1 MGAFDV
7 VVLGGGTAGVHV
19 ATEVAGGGKAVA
31 LVEAGLIGGE
41 SAYLACLPSNSLLLS
56 AARALTWEDAVARRD
71 EVTGGLDDS
80 APAARLNRAGVTVI
94 RGTGRIT
101 SPGTVEVTLAPGAS
115 PAPAGTTVSLTYSD
129 LVIATGCEPVA
140 PPIEGLSDIPAWTT
154 AESLCSPDLPRRL
167 IVLGGGPAGCELTQ
181 IYASFGSQVT
191 LVEAEPAL
199 LPGEPAFAGEILA
212 AALRRAGAEIYLGS
226 RATKAERTP
235 DGLTL
240 ALADGTRIDADRLL
254 LATGR
259 RPRLGGLGLDAL
271 GLAVT
276 PGMAL
281 PTTTR
286 CEVAD
291 VNGDKG
297 RVWAAGDVTGTTHT
311 HASHYQAGVVAANIL
326 GQRREADYSAIPRCV
341 FTTPSVFAVGVVP
354 GSPAARDEA
363 AGNGHVPSGDGHGPA
378 GDGHGP
384 AGDGHASAGDG
395 HGPEAG
401 NGATV
406 SNGTDLQTPQ
416 VQPAAAGGESFGSRR
431 MLRIARIPAEAG
443 TWPARP
449 EGARGTEVTDTGLTD
464 TGLAD
469 TELADTGPADTG
481 PADTGLVTVRA
492 SLGDTTRAR
501 LGQDDLGCLE
511 LYADA
516 RSGVLAGAVAVGPD
530 AASWM
535 GEITLAIRAKI
546 SVEVLADVVH
556 AFPTYG
562 EALETALRELAGT
575 GGSTIIA
582 DQQEKGTGPLSEL
595 DMETPEGDAI
605 EQHQEVFAD
614 ETVTAAR
621 REVPFDVNEADA
633 AEQERAVGFDDDDY
647 R

>member
-19 ATEVAGGGKAVA
+19 ATEVASGGKAVA

-41 SAYLACLPSNSLLLS
+41 SPYLACLPSNSLLLS
-56 AARALTWEDAVARRD
+56 AARGKTWEDAVARRD

-80 APAARLNRAGVTVI
+80 APARRLTRAGVTVI
-94 RGTGRIT
+94 RGTGRIIG
-101 SPGTVEVTLAPGAS
+101 PGKVEVTLVPGADR
-115 PAPAGTTVSLTYSD
+115 GTVSLTYSD

-154 AESLCSPDLPRRL
+154 AQSLCSPDLPRRL

-191 LVEAEPAL
+191 LVEAEPSL

-226 RATKAERTP
+226 PATKAERTS

-240 ALADGTRIDADRLL
+240 ALEDGTRIDADRLL

-271 GLAVT
+271 GLEVT

-286 CEVAD
+286 CEVTG
-291 VNGDKG
+291 VIGFS

-311 HASHYQAGVVAANIL
+311 HASRYQASVVAANIG

-354 GSPAARDEA
+354 DAALATRDEVAEDGTGTGQGA
-363 AGNGHVPSGDGHGPA
+363 AGA
-378 GDGHGP
+378 
-384 AGDGHASAGDG
+384 A
-395 HGPEAG
+395 
-401 NGATV
+401 ATV
-406 SNGTDLQTPQ
+406 
-416 VQPAAAGGESFGSRR
+416 AAGTGG
-431 MLRIARIPAEAG
+431 AG
-443 TWPARP
+443 
-449 EGARGTEVTDTGLTD
+449 LI
-464 TGLAD
+464 
-469 TELADTGPADTG
+469 
-481 PADTGLVTVRA
+481 TVRA
-492 SLGDTTRAR
+492 HLGDTTRAH

-516 RSGVLAGAVAVGPD
+516 ESGVLAGAVAVGAD
-530 AASWM
+530 AANWM
-535 GEITLAIRAKI
+535 GEVTLAIRAKI
-546 SVEVLADVVH
+546 SLAVLADVVH

-575 GGSTIIA
+575 GGSTVIA
-582 DQQEKGTGPLSEL
+582 DQRKKGIGPLSEL

-605 EQHQEVFAD
+605 EQHQEVIEDDTA
-614 ETVTAAR
+614 TAAR
-621 REVPFDVNEADA
+621 REVPFDVDEADA
-633 AEQERAVGFDDDDY
+633 AEQERAVGFDDDEY

>member
-56 AARALTWEDAVARRD
+56 AARGKTWEDAVARRD

-80 APAARLNRAGVTVI
+80 APARRLTRAGVTVI
-94 RGTGRIT
+94 RGTGRIIG
-101 SPGTVEVTLAPGAS
+101 PGKVEVTLVPGADR
-115 PAPAGTTVSLTYSD
+115 GTVSLTYSD

-154 AESLCSPDLPRRL
+154 AQSLCSPDLPRRL

-191 LVEAEPAL
+191 LVEAEPSL

-226 RATKAERTP
+226 PATKAERTS

-240 ALADGTRIDADRLL
+240 ALEDGTRIDADRLL
-254 LATGR
+254 LASGR

-271 GLAVT
+271 GLEVT

-286 CEVAD
+286 CEVTG
-291 VNGDKG
+291 VLGSS

-311 HASHYQAGVVAANIL
+311 HASRYQASVVAANIC
-326 GQRREADYSAIPRCV
+326 GQRREADYTAIPRCV

-354 GSPAARDEA
+354 DAALVTRNEVAEDGTGTGQGA
-363 AGNGHVPSGDGHGPA
+363 AGA
-378 GDGHGP
+378 
-384 AGDGHASAGDG
+384 
-395 HGPEAG
+395 
-401 NGATV
+401 ATTV
-406 SNGTDLQTPQ
+406 T
-416 VQPAAAGGESFGSRR
+416 
-431 MLRIARIPAEAG
+431 AG
-443 TWPARP
+443 TG
-449 EGARGTEVTDTGLTD
+449 GADLI
-464 TGLAD
+464 
-469 TELADTGPADTG
+469 
-481 PADTGLVTVRA
+481 TVRA
-492 SLGDTTRAR
+492 HLGDTTRAH

-516 RSGVLAGAVAVGPD
+516 ESGVLAGAVAVGAD
-530 AASWM
+530 AVSWM
-535 GEITLAIRAKI
+535 GEVTLAIRAKI
-546 SVEVLADVVH
+546 SLAVLADVVH

-575 GGSTIIA
+575 GGSTEIA
-582 DQQEKGTGPLSEL
+582 DQRKKGIGPLSEL

-605 EQHQEVFAD
+605 EQHQEVIED
-614 ETVTAAR
+614 DTVTAAR
-621 REVPFDVNEADA
+621 REVPFDVDEADA
-633 AEQERAVGFDDDDY
+633 AEQERAVGFDDDEY

>member
-101 SPGTVEVTLAPGAS
+101 SPGTVEVTLAPGAN
-115 PAPAGTTVSLTYSD
+115 PAPAGTTASLTYSD

-311 HASHYQAGVVAANIL
+311 HASHYQASVVAANIL

-354 GSPAARDEA
+354 GTPAARDEA
-363 AGNGHVPSGDGHGPA
+363 AEEAA
-378 GDGHGP
+378 GDGRGP
-384 AGDGHASAGDG
+384 AGDGHAPA
-395 HGPEAG
+395 AG
-401 NGATV
+401 NGAKA

-416 VQPAAAGGESFGSRR
+416 VQPAAAGGEVFGSRR

-449 EGARGTEVTDTGLTD
+449 EGARGTEVTDTGLADTGLTD
-464 TGLAD
+464 TGLN
-469 TELADTGPADTG
+469 DTGL
-481 PADTGLVTVRA
+481 ADTGLVTVRA
-492 SLGDTTRAR
+492 SLSDTTRTH

>member
-19 ATEVAGGGKAVA
+19 ATEVAGGGKSVA

-41 SAYLACLPSNSLLLS
+41 SPYLACLPSNSMLLS
-56 AARALTWEDAVARRD
+56 SACGKSWEDAVARRT

-80 APAARLNRAGVTVI
+80 ATARRLGRAGVTVI

-101 SPGTVEVTLAPGAS
+101 APGTVEVTLAPGEES
-115 PAPAGTTVSLTYSD
+115 APAGTVVPLAYAD

-191 LVEAEPAL
+191 LVEADPGL

-254 LATGR
+254 LASGR
-259 RPRLGGLGLDAL
+259 RPRLGGLGLDVL
-271 GLAVT
+271 GLDVR

-286 CEVAD
+286 CEVA
-291 VNGDKG
+291 GAGG

-311 HASHYQAGVVAANIL
+311 HASQYQASVVAANIG
-326 GQRREADYSAIPRCV
+326 GQDREADYSAIPRCV
-341 FTTPSVFAVGVVP
+341 FTTPSVFSVGIVP
-354 GSPAARDEA
+354 GAAEA
-363 AGNGHVPSGDGHGPA
+363 HADTDPETTMNGSGPEV
-378 GDGHGP
+378 
-384 AGDGHASAGDG
+384 
-395 HGPEAG
+395 PEAG
-401 NGATV
+401 EPG
-406 SNGTDLQTPQ
+406 
-416 VQPAAAGGESFGSRR
+416 RR
-431 MLRIARIPAEAG
+431 MLRIAKMPAGDRAG
-443 TWPARP
+443 APASAP
-449 EGARGTEVTDTGLTD
+449 A
-464 TGLAD
+464 AP
-469 TELADTGPADTG
+469 GPRLG
-481 PADTGLVTVRA
+481 PRLITARA
-492 SLGDTTRAR
+492 SLGDTARAH
-501 LGQDDLGCLE
+501 LGQDDLGYLE

-516 RSGVLAGAVAVGPD
+516 GSGVLAGAVAVGPD

-535 GEITLAIRAKI
+535 GEVTLAIRAKI
-546 SVEVLADVVH
+546 PIAILADVVH

-562 EALETALRELAGT
+562 EALGTALRELARAGERAVM
-575 GGSTIIA
+575 A
-582 DQQEKGTGPLSEL
+582 DHQEKRTGPVSEL
-595 DMETPEGDAI
+595 DSETPENDAI
-605 EQHQEVFAD
+605 EQHQEVVPD
-614 ETVTAAR
+614 EAAAAVR

-633 AEQERAVGFDDDDY
+633 AEQDRAVGYDDDDY

>member
-7 VVLGGGTAGVHV
+7 VVLGGGAAGVHV
-19 ATEVAGGGKAVA
+19 AIEVAGGGRSVA

-41 SAYLACLPSNSLLLS
+41 SRYLACLPSNSLLLS
-56 AARALTWEDAVARRD
+56 AARGETWEDAVARRD
-71 EVTGGLDDS
+71 ETTGGLDDS
-80 APAARLNRAGVTVI
+80 AAERQLTRAGVTVI
-94 RGTGRIT
+94 RGTGRVT
-101 SPGTVEVTLAPGAS
+101 SPGAVEVTLGPEHEHGPAS
-115 PAPAGTTVSLTYSD
+115 VPLAYSD

-181 IYASFGSQVT
+181 VYASFGSQVT
-191 LVEAEPAL
+191 LVEAEPGL

-212 AALRRAGAEIYLGS
+212 ASLRRAGAEIYLGS
-226 RATKAERTP
+226 RATKAERTT

-240 ALADGTRIDADRLL
+240 ALEDGTRIDADRLL

-271 GLAVT
+271 GLTVT

-286 CEVAD
+286 CEVTGAA
-291 VNGDKG
+291 G

-326 GQRREADYSAIPRCV
+326 GQHREADYSAIPRCV
-341 FTTPSVFAVGVVP
+341 FTTPSVYAVGLVP
-354 GSPAARDEA
+354 TAEEDDHEDE
-363 AGNGHVPSGDGHGPA
+363 D
-378 GDGHGP
+378 
-384 AGDGHASAGDG
+384 
-395 HGPEAG
+395 E
-401 NGATV
+401 
-406 SNGTDLQTPQ
+406 GT
-416 VQPAAAGGESFGSRR
+416 RR
-431 MLRIARIPAEAG
+431 MLRIARQPAETGAQAAADV
-443 TWPARP
+443 ARD
-449 EGARGTEVTDTGLTD
+449 GTELR
-464 TGLAD
+464 
-469 TELADTGPADTG
+469 
-481 PADTGLVTVRA
+481 TVRA
-492 SLGDTTRAR
+492 SLGDTTRAH
-501 LGQDDLGCLE
+501 LGQDDLGCVE

-516 RSGVLAGAVAVGPD
+516 ESGVLAGAVAVGPD

-535 GEITLAIRAKI
+535 GEVTLAIRAKI
-546 SVEVLADVVH
+546 SVAVLADVVH

-575 GGSTIIA
+575 GGSRVKA
-582 DQQEKGTGPLSEL
+582 DQREKGIGTLSEL
-595 DMETPEGDAI
+595 DMETPEGDAY
-605 EQHQEVFAD
+605 EQNQEIIAD
-614 ETVTAAR
+614 DTATGTR
-621 REVPFDVNEADA
+621 HEIPFDVDEADA